1 MPNGSHDLPPEIFFA
16 GPGLDRADALRAEP
30 AKLEASAK
38 SPEARQLVWADGLP
52 ALDAEGRLVWEEVS
66 DPALF
71 LGLDGAR
78 PCFSPA
84 AAGGGDLR
92 AQFEALGCLSA
103 IEAPVFAAAV
113 SLASWHRRHG
123 FCANCGSPS
132 AIVRGG
138 WSRQCGACAAEH
150 YPRVDPVVIMLA
162 EKDGRVLLGRQPRFP
177 PGRYSALAG
186 FVEVGESLEAAV
198 ARELYEE
205 AGVRATDVRYVGSQP
220 WPFPSSL
227 MIACLSSTADEEIT
241 IDTTELEDAR
251 WFSRAEVKAAMTG
264 AQGAPFV
271 APPPFA
277 IAHSLLAHWLAA

>member
-1 MPNGSHDLPPEIFFA
+1 MPPEVFFA
-16 GPGLDRADALRAEP
+16 GPGLDRADALRGEP
-30 AKLEASAK
+30 AKLEAL
-38 SPEARQLVWADGLP
+38 ARLPHAQQLVWADGLP
-52 ALDAEGRLVWEEVS
+52 ALDAEGRLVWEDVS

-71 LGLDGAR
+71 LGLDGEQPR
-78 PCFSPA
+78 FSPIG
-84 AAGGGDLR
+84 AGGGDLR
-92 AQFEALGCLSA
+92 AQFGALGYLSA
-103 IEAPVFAAAV
+103 TEAPVFAAAV

-138 WSRQCGACAAEH
+138 WSRQCGACGAEH

-198 ARELYEE
+198 ARELFEE
-205 AGVRATDVRYVGSQP
+205 AGVRATDVRYVASQP

-227 MIACLSSTADEEIT
+227 MIACLSSIADEEIV

-251 WFSRAEVKAAMTG
+251 WFSRAEVEAALV
-264 AQGAPFV
+264 GAPDAAFV

-277 IAHSLLAHWLAA
+277 IAHSLLAHWLTA